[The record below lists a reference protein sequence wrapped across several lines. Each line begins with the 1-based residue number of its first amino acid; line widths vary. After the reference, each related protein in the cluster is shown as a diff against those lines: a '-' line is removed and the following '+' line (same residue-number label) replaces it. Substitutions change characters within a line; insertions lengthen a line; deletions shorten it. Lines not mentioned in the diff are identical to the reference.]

1 MRPILMPRHS
11 SRTRTF
17 SRVAGVA
24 LVGVV
29 GASLSACSGYEPK
42 PAPKPV
48 SEAPITIMI
57 DPTSHEQRVLAEIYR
72 QTLRD
77 EGRAATVS
85 QEPMLVRRGGEHVS
99 GVSTNGNF
107 FVGCTGEFLNV
118 YNPVEAREMSK
129 DYVAAKDE
137 GTKDV
142 DFLERTHVAL
152 MASLPPEVSVVEPA
166 GAEGC
171 PNSKP
176 ELPQNYVV
184 VYQDGLFNRDEKLEI
199 ASFTKFLTAQDL
211 DEVVQEV
218 DDSEDFEAAVR
229 AWMEANLQQNLNE
242 EGDSNSSGG
251 SDLVHEES

>member
-1 MRPILMPRHS
+1 MRLILMPRLIAH
-11 SRTRTF
+11 SRTF
-17 SRVAGVA
+17 ARVVGVA
-24 LVGVV
+24 LVGVA

-42 PAPKPV
+42 PDPNPV
-48 SEAPITIMI
+48 NSAPITIMI

-85 QEPMLVRRGGEHVS
+85 QKPKLVRQGGEHIS

-107 FVGCTGEFLNV
+107 FVGCTGEFLSV
-118 YNPVEAREMSK
+118 YNPEEARAISK
-129 DYVAAKDE
+129 DYVAAKEE

-184 VYQDGLFNRDEKLEI
+184 VYQDGLFNRDEKLEV

-211 DEVVQEV
+211 DEVVKEV
-218 DDSEDFEAAVR
+218 DDSEDFEETVR
-229 AWMEANLQQNLNE
+229 AWMEANLMQNLNE

>member
-1 MRPILMPRHS
+1 MHLILMPHLIAR
-11 SRTRTF
+11 SRTF
-17 SRVAGVA
+17 ARVVGVA

-42 PAPKPV
+42 PEPNPAA
-48 SEAPITIMI
+48 SAPITIMI

-85 QEPMLVRRGGEHVS
+85 QENMLVRRDDGQNGDVS
-99 GVSTNGNF
+99 RTGNF
-107 FVGCTGEFLNV
+107 FVGCTGEFLNAF
-118 YNPVEAREMSK
+118 NPAEARAISK
-129 DYVAAKDE
+129 DYAAAQDE

-142 DFLERTHVAL
+142 DFLERAHVAL
-152 MASLPPEVSVVEPA
+152 MASLPPELSVVEPA
-166 GAEGC
+166 GAQGC

-184 VYQDGLFNRDEKLEI
+184 VYQDGLFNRDEKLEV

-211 DEVVQEV
+211 DEVVEEV
-218 DDSEDFEAAVR
+218 EGSEDFESAVR
-229 AWMEANLQQNLNE
+229 AWMEANLMQNLNE

>member
-1 MRPILMPRHS
+1 MRLILMPRLIGR
-11 SRTRTF
+11 SRTFARI
-17 SRVAGVA
+17 VGVA
-24 LVGVV
+24 LVGVA

-42 PAPKPV
+42 PVPNPV
-48 SEAPITIMI
+48 SSAPITIMI
-57 DPTSHEQRVLAEIYR
+57 DPTSHKQRVLAEIYR

-85 QEPMLVRRGGEHVS
+85 QKHMLVRQGGEHVS
-99 GVSTNGNF
+99 GVSINGNF
-107 FVGCTGEFLNV
+107 FVGCTGEFLSV
-118 YNPVEAREMSK
+118 YNPEEARSISK
-129 DYVAAKDE
+129 DYVAAQDE

-184 VYQDGLFNRDEKLEI
+184 VYQDGLFNRDEKLEV
-199 ASFTKFLTAQDL
+199 ASITKFLTAQDL

-218 DDSEDFEAAVR
+218 EDSEDFEATVR
-229 AWMEANLQQNLNE
+229 AWMEANLSQNLNE

>member
-1 MRPILMPRHS
+1 MHLILMPRLIAR
-11 SRTRTF
+11 SRTF
-17 SRVAGVA
+17 ARVVGVA

-42 PAPKPV
+42 PVPNPV
-48 SEAPITIMI
+48 ASAPITVMI

-85 QEPMLVRRGGEHVS
+85 QEPMLVRRGSGHVS

-107 FVGCTGEFLNV
+107 FVGCTGEFLSV
-118 YNPVEAREMSK
+118 YNPEEARAISK
-129 DYVAAKDE
+129 DYVAAKEE
-137 GTKDV
+137 GAKDV

-171 PNSKP
+171 PNLQP

-211 DEVVQEV
+211 NEVVQEV
-218 DDSEDFEAAVR
+218 EDSEDFEETVR
-229 AWMEANLQQNLNE
+229 AWMEANLTQNLNE

>member
-1 MRPILMPRHS
+1 M
-11 SRTRTF
+11 
-17 SRVAGVA
+17 
-24 LVGVV
+24 
-29 GASLSACSGYEPK
+29 
-42 PAPKPV
+42 
-48 SEAPITIMI
+48 
-57 DPTSHEQRVLAEIYR
+57 
-72 QTLRD
+72 
-77 EGRAATVS
+77 
-85 QEPMLVRRGGEHVS
+85 
-99 GVSTNGNF
+99 
-107 FVGCTGEFLNV
+107 
-118 YNPVEAREMSK
+118 
-129 DYVAAKDE
+129 
-137 GTKDV
+137 
-142 DFLERTHVAL
+142 
-152 MASLPPEVSVVEPA
+152 VEPA

-211 DEVVQEV
+211 DEVVGEV